1 MRYGRIVWCITAA
14 LLVALVLNLR
24 PSQLPPSDGV
34 ATGAGGEHQAA
45 TWHQLGAALG
55 WSMISGLATG
65 VGGAVVFFLEDDA
78 GVSSWLNAFLLGLAV
93 GVMMLLSIADMIVPN
108 VLKYGLLTGAP
119 PIGAGVL
126 LIYLLDCL
134 IDRFGL
140 GGGTGGFPV
149 GASPGLPAPAASPG
163 RSKKTASGS
172 SNSDGAGR
180 LRSAMLTTLALAA
193 HNAPEGLAVGMASL
207 SAENDGTGGQ
217 PTSQAVHHTAFVVFA
232 IALHN
237 IPEGISVAVAIYN
250 APRKPGR
257 SVFQH
262 KLRAALISTASA
274 IFCCKKKEQT
284 RNPAGRANTPQCAAA
299 ANRAFLR
306 SGALCCATLPF
317 CYGGAK
323 L

>member
-180 LRSAMLTTLALAA
+180 LRSDLRHRRWRGPGGGDRHGRRRGVRELELRLRGDTVDVVRLARR
-193 HNAPEGLAVGMASL
+193 
-207 SAENDGTGGQ
+207 
-217 PTSQAVHHTAFVVFA
+217 
-232 IALHN
+232 
-237 IPEGISVAVAIYN
+237 
-250 APRKPGR
+250 PRDLYMTCLE
-257 SVFQH
+257 S
-262 KLRAALISTASA
+262 
-274 IFCCKKKEQT
+274 
-284 RNPAGRANTPQCAAA
+284 
-299 ANRAFLR
+299 
-306 SGALCCATLPF
+306 
-317 CYGGAK
+317 
-323 L
+323 